1 MSPSGDQADSLKL
14 AAAKLR
20 ASYRVRAVLGYR
32 HPAVDALRVSG
43 QVRKPIMSKLIRPIS
58 RANASLNDARSTG
71 AGPSGRVRD
80 ILALKG
86 TKKQ

>member
-1 MSPSGDQADSLKL
+1 MLDNG
-14 AAAKLR
+14 
-20 ASYRVRAVLGYR
+20 
-32 HPAVDALRVSG
+32 HPVVDALRASG
-43 QVRKPIMSKLIRPIS
+43 PVRKLTMSKLIRPTS
-58 RANASLNDARSTG
+58 RANAGLNDARSTG